1 MRTRAK
7 NQISKPTK
15 KFSLT
20 AAFHQAYEPEPSTYK
35 QALKDKL
42 WCVSMSEEIAGQI
55 EKETWDLVPA
65 THSQNVI
72 GCRWVYKNKF
82 FSNGK
87 PRQRKSRLVA
97 KGNHQEYG
105 LDYKETF
112 SPVIKAVTIRLV
124 LVYEASNL
132 GLFVS

>member
-1 MRTRAK
+1 
-7 NQISKPTK
+7 
-15 KFSLT
+15 
-20 AAFHQAYEPEPSTYK
+20 
-35 QALKDKL
+35 
-42 WCVSMSEEIAGQI
+42 MSEEIAGQI

-65 THSQNVI
+65 TPSQNVI